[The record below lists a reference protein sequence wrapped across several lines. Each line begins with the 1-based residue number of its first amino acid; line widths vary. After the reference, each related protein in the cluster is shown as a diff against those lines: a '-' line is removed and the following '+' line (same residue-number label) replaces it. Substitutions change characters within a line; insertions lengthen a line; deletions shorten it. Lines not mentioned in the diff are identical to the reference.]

1 MTEEEREDILADE
14 WLIVRNSGEIPE
26 IAFFSS
32 LYYLTEDDDGP
43 HMSLSDEEIHVLQEA
58 AAERCREI
66 VLRDMLLENFH
77 KTIYRGI
84 KRSIY
89 NWQRYQTFCRR
100 QSISLHDFRPA
111 AAQTFLLFLKQGV
124 TAAGNS
130 VPEVFINCSL
140 EELIRFGEELEVE
153 KEQLPENMGLFCRG
167 S

>member
-1 MTEEEREDILADE
+1 MTEEERRDILADE

-26 IAFFSS
+26 IAYYSS

-43 HMSLSDEEIHVLQEA
+43 CITLSEEEIQVLKEA
-58 AAERCREI
+58 AVERCQEI

-100 QSISLHDFRPA
+100 QSLSLHGFRPIVA
-111 AAQTFLLFLKQGV
+111 RTFLLFLEQGV
-124 TAAGNS
+124 GAAGS
-130 VPEVFINCSL
+130 SLPQSFINCSL
-140 EELIRFGEELEVE
+140 NELIRFGEELGVE
-153 KEQLPENMGLFCRG
+153 AEQLPAGTDRFCREN
-167 S
+167 